1 MSIASFTGERLTV
14 VVGDQ
19 KRTYTRAPE

>member
-1 MSIASFTGERLTV
+1 MSIASFTASSLTV

-19 KRTYTRAPE
+19 KRTYQRSP